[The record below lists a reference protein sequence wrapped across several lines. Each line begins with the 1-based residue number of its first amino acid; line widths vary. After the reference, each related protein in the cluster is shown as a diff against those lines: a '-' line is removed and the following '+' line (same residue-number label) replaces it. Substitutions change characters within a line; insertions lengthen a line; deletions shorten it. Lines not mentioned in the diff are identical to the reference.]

1 MKRFIAISVGILA
14 AFCAIV
20 FGLLW
25 FHNRSCYNN
34 TVYSERF
41 ATKAFESV
49 TIGMP
54 RSTLVE
60 ILGAPLSTSTNE
72 RWPVSAIE
80 DETTRN
86 RYGKDNEISAEFL
99 MFSQP
104 KDQYHDFHS
113 VSVSVGP
120 DNKVIG
126 TWNFIT
132 D

>member
-1 MKRFIAISVGILA
+1 MKRFIAITAGILA

-25 FHNRSCYNN
+25 LHNRSCYNN

-41 ATKAFESV
+41 ATKSFESV

-72 RWPVSAIE
+72 RWPALAIE

-86 RYGKDNEISAEFL
+86 RYGKDNEIAVEFL